1 MTLGKFILG
10 IIIAA
15 IGFLITWK
23 SEWLLN
29 NFGRI
34 SFAEK
39 HLHSEGGSRLMYKL
53 IGILVIIIGLLYA
66 TDLTDNLIA
75 IVVNTVFNTQIK
87 VE

>member
-10 IIIAA
+10 MIIAA

-39 HLHSEGGSRLMYKL
+39 HLHGEGGSRLMYKL

>member
-1 MTLGKFILG
+1 MTIGKFILG
-10 IIIAA
+10 LLIAGG
-15 IGFLITWK
+15 GFLITWK

-34 SFAEK
+34 AFAEK
-39 HLHSEGGSRLMYKL
+39 HLGSEGGSRLMYKL
-53 IGILVIIIGLLYA
+53 IGILFIIIGLMYA

-75 IVVNTVFNTQIK
+75 SIVNVVFNTQIK